1 MLEMTTAKN
10 LAPDRGPE
18 LLQKMN
24 KKLAQ
29 QAQALNQKRSDQ
41 DQARESQTRVEP
53 VMPRGNHQLNLKN
66 ADPEIHA

>member
-41 DQARESQTRVEP
+41 DQARNPKHELNPSCRVETTS
-53 VMPRGNHQLNLKN
+53 LT
-66 ADPEIHA
+66 